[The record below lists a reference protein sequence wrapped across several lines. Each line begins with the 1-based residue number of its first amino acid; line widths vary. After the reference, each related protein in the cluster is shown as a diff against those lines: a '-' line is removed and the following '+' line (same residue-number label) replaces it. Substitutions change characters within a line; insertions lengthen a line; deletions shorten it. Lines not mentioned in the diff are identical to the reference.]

1 MRERSS
7 ECAKQG
13 EMKVR
18 YEANEV
24 QTKPLPLQ
32 EQLGGMMGEKRNIA
46 TSWSGDGR
54 TFKWWYRGC
63 IYVKLC
69 SVDGKWRCE
78 RCGNV
83 RVDVVR
89 SR

>member
-1 MRERSS
+1 VKITHTKHKQKLQERCERSN
-7 ECAKQG
+7 EFAKRG

-46 TSWSGDGR
+46 TSWCGGHGR
-54 TFKWWYRGC
+54 TF
-63 IYVKLC
+63 
-69 SVDGKWRCE
+69 
-78 RCGNV
+78 CGGTG
-83 RVDVVR
+83 VV
-89 SR
+89 SI